1 MGGPFLLE
9 SSMLDPQAQTLLQ
22 LMVERGVPAF
32 NAQTPIEARQAYL
45 MRKGFTQP
53 EPPAVSRSHD
63 HLVSLNGVQ
72 IKIREFRPEA
82 VASTDVLP
90 ALVYY
95 HGGGWVIGDIDTHDV
110 LCRQLCQAS
119 GCAVFS
125 VDYRLAPEHVF
136 PAAYDDAQAAFQ
148 WAASHATS
156 LSIDAKRIAVGGDS
170 AGGNLAAAVCLGA
183 RGGSH
188 QPAFQLLI
196 YPATLMYPDTQ
207 SYRDNGEGYALTAEV
222 MDWFMNHYLPEPEDA
237 HDWRASPLKA
247 GSHANLPPALV
258 ITAGFDPLRDEG
270 RLYANALSAAG
281 SSAEYICFER
291 QIHGFITMGR
301 VIREAH
307 TGVAIC
313 ADALKR
319 YLC

>member
-1 MGGPFLLE
+1 
-9 SSMLDPQAQTLLQ
+9 MLDPQAQQLLQ

-32 NAQTPIEARQAYL
+32 NAQTPVEARQAYL

-53 EPPAVSRSHD
+53 EPPAVSRCHD
-63 HLVSLNGVQ
+63 HAVPMNGTN
-72 IKIREFRPEA
+72 IKLREYRPSGA
-82 VASTDVLP
+82 AATQVLP

-95 HGGGWVIGDIDTHDV
+95 HGGGWVIGDVDTHDV

-148 WAASHATS
+148 WVAAHAS
-156 LSIDAKRIAVGGDS
+156 DLHIAAKRIAVGGDS

-183 RGGSH
+183 RDKTH

-196 YPATLMYPDTQ
+196 YPATLMYPDTP
-207 SYRDNGEGYALTAEV
+207 SYRDNGEGYALTADV
-222 MDWFMNHYLPEPEDA
+222 MHWFMDHYLPVRDMA

-247 GSHANLPPALV
+247 ESHAHLPPALV
-258 ITAGFDPLRDEG
+258 LTAGFDPLRDEG
-270 RLYANALSAAG
+270 RLYADALSKAG

-301 VIREAH
+301 IMREAH
-307 TGVAIC
+307 TGVAVC

-319 YLC
+319 YLT

>member
-1 MGGPFLLE
+1 
-9 SSMLDPQAQTLLQ
+9 MLDPQAQQLLQ

-32 NAQTPIEARQAYL
+32 NAQTPVEARQAYL

-53 EPPAVSRSHD
+53 EPPEVSHCHD
-63 HLVSLNGVQ
+63 HLVDLNGTR
-72 IKIREFRPEA
+72 IKVREFRPMGVSA
-82 VASTDVLP
+82 TQTLP

-110 LCRQLCQAS
+110 LCRQLCLAS

-136 PAAYDDAQAAFQ
+136 PAAYDDALAAFH
-148 WAASHATS
+148 WVIDHAKGLHVDPS
-156 LSIDAKRIAVGGDS
+156 RVAVGGDS

-183 RGGSH
+183 RGGS
-188 QPAFQLLI
+188 QVPAFQLLI

-207 SYRDNGEGYALTAEV
+207 SYHDNGEGYALTAEV
-222 MDWFMNHYLPEPEDA
+222 MHWFMGHYLPQRDMSQ
-237 HDWRASPLKA
+237 DWRASPLLA
-247 GSHANLPPALV
+247 QSHANLPPALV
-258 ITAGFDPLRDEG
+258 LTAGFDPLRDEG
-270 RLYANALSAAG
+270 RLYADALSLAG
-281 SSAEYICFER
+281 GSAEYICFER

-301 VIREAH
+301 VMREAH
-307 TGVAIC
+307 TAVALC

-319 YLC
+319 YLF

>member
-1 MGGPFLLE
+1 
-9 SSMLDPQAQTLLQ
+9 MLDPQAKFLLE

-32 NAQTPIEARQAYL
+32 NAQTPVEARQAYL

-53 EPPAVSRSHD
+53 EPPALSLIQDHTVSMH
-63 HLVSLNGVQ
+63 GTQ
-72 IKIREFRPEA
+72 IKIREYRPLGA
-82 VASTDVLP
+82 ASHQALP

-110 LCRQLCQAS
+110 LCRQLCLAS
-119 GCAVFS
+119 HCAVFS

-136 PAAYDDAQAAFQ
+136 PAAYEDAQAAFQ
-148 WAASHATS
+148 WVATHAND
-156 LSIDAKRIAVGGDS
+156 LHVVADRIAVGGDS

-183 RGGSH
+183 KDAPH

-207 SYRDNGEGYALTAEV
+207 SYHDNGEGYALTADI
-222 MDWFMNHYLPEPEDA
+222 MHWFMDHYLPERGLA
-237 HDWRASPLKA
+237 NDWRASPLKA
-247 GSHANLPPALV
+247 PSHANLPPALV
-258 ITAGFDPLRDEG
+258 LTAGFDPLRDEG
-270 RLYANALSAAG
+270 RMYADALSKAG
-281 SSAEYICFER
+281 GSAEYICFER

-301 VIREAH
+301 IMREAH
-307 TGVAIC
+307 TAVALC

-319 YLC
+319 YLSQGNPP

>member
-1 MGGPFLLE
+1 
-9 SSMLDPQAQTLLQ
+9 MLDPQAQTLLR
-22 LMVERGVPAF
+22 LIAERGIPAF
-32 NAQTPIEARQAYL
+32 NAQTPVEARQAYL
-45 MRKGFTQP
+45 MRKSFTQP
-53 EPPAVSRSHD
+53 DPPAVSRSHD
-63 HLVSLNGVQ
+63 HVVDLHGAH
-72 IKIREFRPEA
+72 IKIREFRPENIS
-82 VASTDVLP
+82 ASAVLP

-95 HGGGWVIGDIDTHDV
+95 HGGGWVIGDVDTHDV

-148 WAASHATS
+148 WVAGNASS
-156 LSIDAKRIAVGGDS
+156 LHVNAKHIAVGGDS

-183 RGGSH
+183 KDTSH

-207 SYRDNGEGYALTAEV
+207 SYHDNGEGYALTADV
-222 MDWFMNHYLPEPEDA
+222 MHWFMDHYLPSRDMA

-247 GSHANLPPALV
+247 ESHAGLPPALV

-270 RLYANALSAAG
+270 RLYADALSAAG

-301 VIREAH
+301 VMREAH
-307 TGVAIC
+307 TGVAVC

-319 YLC
+319 YLF

>member
-1 MGGPFLLE
+1 
-9 SSMLDPQAQTLLQ
+9 MLDPQAQTLLR
-22 LMVERGVPAF
+22 LIAERGVPAF
-32 NAQTPIEARQAYL
+32 NEQTPVEARQAYL

-53 EPPAVSRSHD
+53 DPPSVSHCHD
-63 HLVSLNGVQ
+63 HLVDLNGTL

-82 VASTDVLP
+82 VSPSAVLT

-95 HGGGWVIGDIDTHDV
+95 HGGGWVIGDVDTHDV

-148 WAASHATS
+148 WVAANAVNLHVN
-156 LSIDAKRIAVGGDS
+156 AKRIAVGGDS

-183 RGGSH
+183 RGTAH

-196 YPATLMYPDTQ
+196 YPATLMYPDTP
-207 SYRDNGEGYALTAEV
+207 SYRDNAQGYALTADV
-222 MDWFMNHYLPEPEDA
+222 MHWFMDHYLPSRDVA

-247 GSHANLPPALV
+247 ESHADLPPALV

-281 SSAEYICFER
+281 NSAEYICFER

-301 VIREAH
+301 VMREAH
-307 TGVAIC
+307 TGVAVC

-319 YLC
+319 YLS

>member
-1 MGGPFLLE
+1 
-9 SSMLDPQAQTLLQ
+9 MLDPQAHTLLR
-22 LMVERGVPAF
+22 LIAERGLPAF
-32 NAQTPIEARQAYL
+32 NEQTPVEARQAYL

-53 EPPAVSRSHD
+53 DPPAVSHCQD
-63 HLVSLNGVQ
+63 HLVNLNGIP

-82 VASTDVLP
+82 ASPSAVLP

-95 HGGGWVIGDIDTHDV
+95 HGGGWVIGDLDTHDV

-148 WAASHATS
+148 WVAANAGS
-156 LSIDAKRIAVGGDS
+156 LHVNAQRVAVGGDS

-183 RGGSH
+183 RGHTH
-188 QPAFQLLI
+188 QAAFQLLI

-207 SYRDNGEGYALTAEV
+207 SYRDNAEGYALTADV
-222 MDWFMNHYLPEPEDA
+222 MHWFMDHYLPSRDIA

-247 GSHANLPPALV
+247 QSHADLPPALV

-301 VIREAH
+301 VMREAH
-307 TGVAIC
+307 TGVAVC

-319 YLC
+319 YLS

>member
-1 MGGPFLLE
+1 
-9 SSMLDPQAQTLLQ
+9 MLDPQAQFLLQ

-32 NAQTPIEARQAYL
+32 NTQTPVEARQAYL
-45 MRKGFTQP
+45 ARKGFTQP
-53 EPPAVSRSHD
+53 EPPAVSRCHD
-63 HLVSLNGVQ
+63 HTVPMNSTQ
-72 IKIREFRPEA
+72 IKIREYRPTG
-82 VASTDVLP
+82 ASATQVLP

-119 GCAVFS
+119 SCAVFS

-148 WAASHATS
+148 WVADNAKPLYVAA
-156 LSIDAKRIAVGGDS
+156 DRVAVGGDS

-183 RGGSH
+183 KEKNH

-207 SYRDNGEGYALTAEV
+207 SYHDNGEGYALTADI
-222 MDWFMNHYLPEPEDA
+222 MHWFMDHYLPERDMA

-247 GSHANLPPALV
+247 LSHAGLPPALV
-258 ITAGFDPLRDEG
+258 LTAGFDPLRDEG

-301 VIREAH
+301 IMREAH
-307 TGVAIC
+307 TGVAVC

-319 YLC
+319 YLS

>member
-1 MGGPFLLE
+1 
-9 SSMLDPQAQTLLQ
+9 MLDPQAQTLLR
-22 LMVERGVPAF
+22 LIAERGIPAF

-53 EPPAVSRSHD
+53 DPPAVSRCHD
-63 HLVSLNGVQ
+63 HMVELNGAQ
-72 IKIREFRPEA
+72 IKIREFRPDGVSPTA
-82 VASTDVLP
+82 VLP

-95 HGGGWVIGDIDTHDV
+95 HGGGWVIGDVDTHDV
-110 LCRQLCQAS
+110 LCRQICQAS
-119 GCAVFS
+119 GCAIFS

-148 WAASHATS
+148 WLAANAASLHVN
-156 LSIDAKRIAVGGDS
+156 AKRIAVGGDS

-183 RGGSH
+183 RGTAH

-207 SYRDNGEGYALTAEV
+207 SYRDNGEGYALTADV
-222 MDWFMNHYLPEPEDA
+222 MNWFMDHYLPSRDMA

-247 GSHANLPPALV
+247 KSHADLPPALV

-270 RLYANALSAAG
+270 RLYADALSAAG
-281 SSAEYICFER
+281 GSAEYICFER

-301 VIREAH
+301 VMREAH
-307 TGVAIC
+307 AGVAVC

-319 YLC
+319 YMF

>member
-1 MGGPFLLE
+1 
-9 SSMLDPQAQTLLQ
+9 MLDPQAKFLLQ
-22 LMVERGVPAF
+22 LMVERAVPAF
-32 NAQTPIEARQAYL
+32 NEQTPVQARQAYL

-53 EPPAVSRSHD
+53 EPPQVSRCHD
-63 HLVSLNGVQ
+63 HQVAMNGTH
-72 IKIREFRPEA
+72 IKIREFRPA
-82 VASTDVLP
+82 GTAATQVLP

-148 WAASHATS
+148 WVATNAKPLHVAA
-156 LSIDAKRIAVGGDS
+156 DRIAVGGDS

-183 RGGSH
+183 RE
-188 QPAFQLLI
+188 QAYQAAFQLLI

-207 SYRDNGEGYALTAEV
+207 SYHDNGEGYALTADI
-222 MDWFMNHYLPEPEDA
+222 MHWFMDHYLPERNMA

-247 GSHANLPPALV
+247 QSHADLPPALV
-258 ITAGFDPLRDEG
+258 LTAGFDPLRDEG
-270 RLYANALSAAG
+270 RMYANALSAAG

-301 VIREAH
+301 IMREAH
-307 TGVAIC
+307 TGVAVC

-319 YLC
+319 YLS

>member
-1 MGGPFLLE
+1 
-9 SSMLDPQAQTLLQ
+9 MLDPQAKFLLQ

-32 NAQTPIEARQAYL
+32 NAQTPVEARQAYL

-53 EPPAVSRSHD
+53 EPPEVSRSHD
-63 HLVSLNGVQ
+63 HSVPMNGTL
-72 IKIREFRPEA
+72 IKIREYRPTG
-82 VASTDVLP
+82 ASATQVLP

-148 WAASHATS
+148 WVADNAKTLHVAA
-156 LSIDAKRIAVGGDS
+156 DRIAVGGDS

-183 RGGSH
+183 KEKNH

-207 SYRDNGEGYALTAEV
+207 SYHDNGEGYALTADI
-222 MDWFMNHYLPEPEDA
+222 MHWFMDHYLPERNLA

-247 GSHANLPPALV
+247 PSHADLPPALV
-258 ITAGFDPLRDEG
+258 LTAGFDPLRDEG

-301 VIREAH
+301 IMREAH
-307 TGVAIC
+307 TGVAVC

-319 YLC
+319 YLS

>member
-1 MGGPFLLE
+1 MI
-9 SSMLDPQAQTLLQ
+9 DPQAKALLQ
-22 LMVERGVPAF
+22 LMVDRGVPPV
-32 NAQTPIEARQAYL
+32 NTLPPQEARDFYVL
-45 MRKGFTQP
+45 RKALTQP
-53 EPPAVSRSHD
+53 DPPVMSHVHD
-63 HLVSLNGVQ
+63 HLPNLGGVQ
-72 IKIREFRPEA
+72 VPIREYRPIGVSANE
-82 VASTDVLP
+82 VLP

-148 WAASHATS
+148 WVADNAKPLYVAA
-156 LSIDAKRIAVGGDS
+156 DRVAVGGDS

-183 RGGSH
+183 KEKNH

-207 SYRDNGEGYALTAEV
+207 SYHDNGEGYALTADI
-222 MDWFMNHYLPEPEDA
+222 MHWFMDHYLPERDMA

-247 GSHANLPPALV
+247 LSHAGLPPALV
-258 ITAGFDPLRDEG
+258 LTAGFDPLRDEG

-301 VIREAH
+301 IMREAH
-307 TGVAIC
+307 TGVAVC

-319 YLC
+319 YLS

>member
-1 MGGPFLLE
+1 
-9 SSMLDPQAQTLLQ
+9 MLDPQARTLLQ

-32 NAQTPIEARQAYL
+32 NAQTPVEARQAYL

-53 EPPAVSRSHD
+53 DLPEMSLYRD
-63 HLVSLNGVQ
+63 HQVAMNGTSVT
-72 IKIREFRPEA
+72 IREFRPPG
-82 VASTDVLP
+82 VAASAVLP

-95 HGGGWVIGDIDTHDV
+95 HGGGWVIGDVDTHDV

-148 WAASHATS
+148 WVAANALS
-156 LSIDAKRIAVGGDS
+156 LHVDAKRIAVGGDS
-170 AGGNLAAAVCLGA
+170 AGGNLAATVCLGA
-183 RGGSH
+183 RGGTH

-222 MDWFMNHYLPEPEDA
+222 MDWFMDHYLPSRDLA

-247 GSHANLPPALV
+247 GSHAGLPPALV
-258 ITAGFDPLRDEG
+258 LTAGFDPLRDEG
-270 RLYANALSAAG
+270 RLYADALSAAG
-281 SSAEYICFER
+281 GSAEYICFER

-301 VIREAH
+301 VMREAH
-307 TGVAIC
+307 TGVAVC
-313 ADALKR
+313 AGALKR
-319 YLC
+319 YLS